1 MAVAAALNF
10 GTTYGTAARNECS
23 ADQAIN
29 NKRVA
34 AVDPA
39 PILEQAH
46 QIAMLARQLE
56 DTQQMLQY
64 KHFMVPSE
72 GFRYRTFMCGI
83 LFAWA
88 LVAVAALLGWEYL
101 KHHLQRKQQAA
112 VVGGLKDMDDDTL
125 QKVLGKVSYLEQC
138 SNAPIQLLCTVHRL
152 VTTQLAMNSVLLQVD
167 LPSWLNFPD
176 YERSN
181 WLNSI
186 VGALATLPVGI
197 SSVQSRAIYCQ

>member
-10 GTTYGTAARNECS
+10 GTTYGITASNECS
-23 ADQAIN
+23 ADQTTFN
-29 NKRVA
+29 NTGVA

-64 KHFMVPSE
+64 KHFMAPSE
-72 GFRYRTFMCGI
+72 GFRYKTFTYGI

-112 VVGGLKDMDDDTL
+112 VVGGLKNMDDDTL
-125 QKVLGKVSYLEQC
+125 KKVLGKVSHVDSC
-138 SNAPIQLLCTVHRL
+138 SSCSCNAL
-152 VTTQLAMNSVLLQVD
+152 VARHN
-167 LPSWLNFPD
+167 
-176 YERSN
+176 
-181 WLNSI
+181 
-186 VGALATLPVGI
+186 
-197 SSVQSRAIYCQ
+197 